1 MSLSSYRGIIDT
13 EDILM
18 LPMMKKKTLSEKR
31 ITKTPRGGPIVTSGI
46 RVKND
51 IDFVC
56 EILLYA

>member
-13 EDILM
+13 KDILM

-31 ITKTPRGGPIVTSGI
+31 ITETPRGGPIVTSGI